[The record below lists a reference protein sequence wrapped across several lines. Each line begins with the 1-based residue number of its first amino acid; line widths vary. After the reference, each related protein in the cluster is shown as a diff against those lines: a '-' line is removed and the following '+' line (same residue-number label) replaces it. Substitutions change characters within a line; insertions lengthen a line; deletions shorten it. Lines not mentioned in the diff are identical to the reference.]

1 MRVIICGA
9 GRVGY
14 GLAERLS
21 QERNTVTVID
31 TSPDL
36 VRQIT
41 NELDVRGVI
50 GHGSHP
56 DVLVRA
62 GVQDCD
68 MIIGVTY
75 ADEVN
80 MMACQVAHSLFNVP
94 IKVARVRAQAYLDS
108 QWNDLYS
115 RENMPIDIIISP
127 EIEIGKA
134 ILRRLNTPGAFNVVP
149 FGDGAVQMLGVEIL
163 DDCPIVQTPIRQ
175 IPDLFTGLHAAV
187 VGIERDGELFA
198 PTPDDPLEVGD
209 RAYIVTQAAHSARLL
224 EVLGSRKVQARHVVI
239 IGGGNVGTYVAE
251 KLEGKSGMRV
261 RVIERNKERAEKAA
275 EQLSR
280 TVILNGDAMSAE
292 IQEEAGVPNAEMVVC
307 LTNNDS
313 VNILSAVQAKKLGAR
328 SAISLINEVSMQS
341 MQSELGIDMI
351 IDPRASTI
359 SSILRHV
366 RRGRILEVYAL
377 EQGGAEV
384 IEGEVLDTSPM
395 AGKALGDVAMG
406 EGIAIG
412 AIISDGAVFAPTP
425 GHILRPGNRVVLLAE
440 KGALED
446 IVTMFRVSSD
456 YY

>member
-94 IKVARVRAQAYLDS
+94 TKVARVRAQAYLDS

-163 DDCPIVQTPIRQ
+163 DECPIVQTPIRQ

>member
-36 VRQIT
+36 IRQIT

-62 GVQDCD
+62 GIRDCD
-68 MIIGVTY
+68 MIIAVTY

-80 MMACQVAHSLFNVP
+80 MMACQVAHSLFDVP
-94 IKVARVRAQAYLDS
+94 TKVARVRAQGYLDN

-149 FGDGAVQMLGVEIL
+149 FGDGAVQLLGVEIEE
-163 DDCPIVQTPIRQ
+163 DCPIIQTPIRQ
-175 IPDLFTGLHAAV
+175 IPDLFTGLHAAI
-187 VGIERDGELFA
+187 VGIEREGELFA
-198 PTPDDPLEVGD
+198 PTLDDPLEVGD
-209 RAYIVTQAAHSARLL
+209 RAYIITQ
-224 EVLGSRKVQARHVVI
+224 
-239 IGGGNVGTYVAE
+239 
-251 KLEGKSGMRV
+251 
-261 RVIERNKERAEKAA
+261 RVIESDKKRAENAA
-275 EQLSR
+275 ERLSR
-280 TVILNGDAMSAE
+280 TVILNGDAMDSE
-292 IQEEAGVPNAEMVVC
+292 IHEEAGVPKAEMVVC

-313 VNILSAVQAKKLGAR
+313 VNILSAVLASKLGAR
-328 SAISLINEVSMQS
+328 TTISLINELSMQE

-366 RRGRILEVYAL
+366 RRGRILEVYSL

-395 AGKALGDVAMG
+395 AGKALGDVAMS
-406 EGIAIG
+406 EGVAIG
-412 AIISDGAVFAPTP
+412 AILAEGEVFFPSP
-425 GHILRPGNRVVLLAE
+425 DFVLRPGHRVVLMAE
-440 KGALED
+440 KGALD
-446 IVTMFRVSSD
+446 SIMTMFRVSSD

>member
-14 GLAERLS
+14 GLASRLS

-36 VRQIT
+36 IRQIT

-62 GVQDCD
+62 GIRDCD
-68 MIIGVTY
+68 MIIAVTY

-80 MMACQVAHSLFNVP
+80 MMACQVAHSLFDVP
-94 IKVARVRAQAYLDS
+94 TKVARVRAQGYLDN

-149 FGDGAVQMLGVEIL
+149 FGDGAVQMLGVEIEE
-163 DDCPIVQTPIRQ
+163 DCPIIQTPIRQ

-209 RAYIVTQAAHSARLL
+209 RAYIVTQAAHSKRLL
-224 EVLGSRKVQARHVVI
+224 EVIGAHQAQARHLVI
-239 IGGGNVGTYVAE
+239 IGGGNIGTFVAE

-261 RVIERNKERAEKAA
+261 RVIESNKKRAENAA
-275 EQLSR
+275 ERLNR
-280 TVILNGDAMSAE
+280 TVILNGDAMDAE
-292 IQEEAGVPNAEMVVC
+292 IQEEAGVAKAEMVIS

-313 VNILSAVQAKKLGAR
+313 VNILSAVLARKLGAR
-328 SAISLINEVSMQS
+328 TTISLINEVSMQE

-351 IDPRASTI
+351 IDPRATTI

-366 RRGRILEVYAL
+366 RRGRILEVYSL
-377 EQGGAEV
+377 EHGGAEV

-395 AGKALGDVAMG
+395 AGKALGDVAMS
-406 EGIAIG
+406 EGVAIG
-412 AIISDGAVFAPTP
+412 AIIAEGRVVYPSADFV
-425 GHILRPGNRVVLLAE
+425 LRPGHRVVLMAE
-440 KGALED
+440 KGALES
-446 IVTMFRVSSD
+446 IMSMFRVSSD

>member
-36 VRQIT
+36 IRQIT

-62 GVQDCD
+62 GVRDCD
-68 MIIGVTY
+68 MIIAVTY

-80 MMACQVAHSLFNVP
+80 MMACQVAHSLFDVP
-94 IKVARVRAQAYLDS
+94 TKVARVRAQGYLDN

-149 FGDGAVQMLGVEIL
+149 FGDGAVQMLGVEINE
-163 DDCPIVQTPIRQ
+163 DCPIIQTPIRQ

-209 RAYIVTQAAHSARLL
+209 RAYIVTQAAHSKRLL
-224 EVLGSRKVQARHVVI
+224 EVLGSNQVQARHVVI
-239 IGGGNVGTYVAE
+239 IGGGNIGTYVAE

-261 RVIERNKERAEKAA
+261 RVIERDKDRAEKAA

-292 IQEEAGVPNAEMVVC
+292 IQEEAGVANAEMVIA
-307 LTNNDS
+307 LTNSDS

-328 SAISLINEVSMQS
+328 MTISLINEVSMQD
-341 MQSELGIDMI
+341 MQSELGIDMV

-366 RRGRILEVYAL
+366 RRGRILEVYSL

-395 AGKALGDVAMG
+395 AGKALSDVAMG
-406 EGIAIG
+406 EGVAVG
-412 AIISDGAVFAPTP
+412 AIIADGAVLPPSP
-425 GHILRPGNRVVLLAE
+425 GLVLRPGNRVVLMAE
-440 KGALED
+440 KGALD
-446 IVTMFRVSSD
+446 NIVTMFRVSSD

>member
-36 VRQIT
+36 IRQIT
-41 NELDVRGVI
+41 NELDVRGVV

-62 GVQDCD
+62 GVRDCD
-68 MIIGVTY
+68 MIIAVTY

-80 MMACQVAHSLFNVP
+80 MMACQVAHSLFDVP
-94 IKVARVRAQAYLDS
+94 TKVARVRAQGYLDN

-149 FGDGAVQMLGVEIL
+149 FGDGAVQMLGVEINE
-163 DDCPIVQTPIRQ
+163 DCPIIQTPIRQ

-209 RAYIVTQAAHSARLL
+209 RAYIITQAAHSKRLL
-224 EVLGSRKVQARHVVI
+224 EVLGSNQVQARHVVI

-261 RVIERNKERAEKAA
+261 RVIERDKDRAEKAA

-292 IQEEAGVPNAEMVVC
+292 IQEEAGVANAEMFIA
-307 LTNNDS
+307 LTNSDS

-328 SAISLINEVSMQS
+328 MTISLINEVSMQD
-341 MQSELGIDMI
+341 MQSELGIDMV

-366 RRGRILEVYAL
+366 RRGRILEVYSL

-395 AGKALGDVAMG
+395 AGKALSDVAMG
-406 EGIAIG
+406 EGVAIG
-412 AIISDGAVFAPTP
+412 AIIADGAVLPPSP
-425 GHILRPGNRVVLLAE
+425 GLVLRPGNRVVLMAE
-440 KGALED
+440 KGALD
-446 IVTMFRVSSD
+446 NIVTMFRVSSD

>member
-94 IKVARVRAQAYLDS
+94 TKVARVRAQAYLDS

-446 IVTMFRVSSD
+446 IVAMFRVSSD

>member
-14 GLAERLS
+14 GLASRLS

-36 VRQIT
+36 IRQIT

-56 DVLVRA
+56 DVLVKA
-62 GVQDCD
+62 GVDDCD
-68 MIIGVTY
+68 MIIAVTH

-94 IKVARVRAQAYLDS
+94 TKVARVRAQGYLDS

-149 FGDGAVQMLGVEIL
+149 FGDGAVQLLGVEIL
-163 DDCPIVQTPIRQ
+163 EDCPIIQTPIRQ

-209 RAYIVTQAAHSARLL
+209 RAYIITQAAHSTRLL
-224 EVLGSRKVQARHVVI
+224 EVIGAHQTQARHVVI
-239 IGGGNVGTYVAE
+239 IGGGNIGTYVAE

-261 RVIERNKERAEKAA
+261 RVIENNKERAEKVA
-275 EQLSR
+275 EQLNR
-280 TVILNGDAMSAE
+280 TVILNGDAMDAE
-292 IQEEAGVPNAEMVVC
+292 IQEEAGVANAEMVIS
-307 LTNNDS
+307 LTNSDS
-313 VNILSAVQAKKLGAR
+313 VNILSAVLARKLGAR
-328 SAISLINEVSMQS
+328 TTISLINELSMQE
-341 MQSELGIDMI
+341 MQSELGINMI

-366 RRGRILEVYAL
+366 RRGRILEVYSL

-395 AGKALGDVAMG
+395 AGKALRDVMLS
-406 EGIAIG
+406 EGVAIG
-412 AIISDGAVFAPTP
+412 AIITDGDVIPPTDEFV
-425 GHILRPGNRVVLLAE
+425 LRPGHRVVLMAE
-440 KGALED
+440 KGALES
-446 IVTMFRVSSD
+446 VMTMFRVSSD

>member
-14 GLAERLS
+14 GLAARLS

-36 VRQIT
+36 IRQIT

-62 GVQDCD
+62 GIRDCD
-68 MIIGVTY
+68 MIIAVTY

-80 MMACQVAHSLFNVP
+80 MMACQVAHSLFDVP
-94 IKVARVRAQAYLDS
+94 TKVARVRAQGYLDS
-108 QWNDLYS
+108 RWNDLYS

-134 ILRRLNTPGAFNVVP
+134 ILRRLNRPGAFNVVP
-149 FGDGAVQMLGVEIL
+149 FGDGAVQLLGVEIEE
-163 DDCPIVQTPIRQ
+163 DCPIIQTPIRQ

-198 PTPDDPLEVGD
+198 PTQDDPLEVGD
-209 RAYIVTQAAHSARLL
+209 RAYIVTQAAHSTRLL
-224 EVLGSRKVQARHVVI
+224 EVIGSHQAQARHVVI

-251 KLEGKSGMRV
+251 NLEGKSGMRV
-261 RVIERNKERAEKAA
+261 RIIESDKKRAESAA
-275 EQLSR
+275 ENLSR
-280 TVILNGDAMSAE
+280 TVILNGDAMDAE
-292 IQEEAGVPNAEMVVC
+292 IQEEAGVAKAEMVIS

-313 VNILSAVQAKKLGAR
+313 VNVLSAVLAKKLGAR
-328 SAISLINEVSMQS
+328 STISLINEVSMQE
-341 MQSELGIDMI
+341 MQTELGIDMI

-366 RRGRILEVYAL
+366 RRGRILEVYSL
-377 EQGGAEV
+377 EYGGAEV

-395 AGKALGDVAMG
+395 AGKALRDVAMS
-406 EGIAIG
+406 EGVAIG
-412 AIISDGAVFAPTP
+412 AIIAEGEVFFPSP
-425 GHILRPGNRVVLLAE
+425 DFVLKSGHRVVLMAE
-440 KGALED
+440 KGALES
-446 IVTMFRVSSD
+446 IMTMFRVSSD

>member
-94 IKVARVRAQAYLDS
+94 TKVARVRAQAYLDS

-163 DDCPIVQTPIRQ
+163 EDCPIVQTPIRQ

-198 PTPDDPLEVGD
+198 PTQDDPLEVGD

-251 KLEGKSGMRV
+251 NLEGKSGMRV

>member
-14 GLAERLS
+14 GLASRLA

-31 TSPDL
+31 VSPDL
-36 VRQIT
+36 IRQIT

-68 MIIGVTY
+68 MIIAVTH

-94 IKVARVRAQAYLDS
+94 TKVARVRAQGYLDS

-149 FGDGAVQMLGVEIL
+149 FGDGAVQLLGVEIQE
-163 DDCPIVQTPIRQ
+163 DCPIIQTPIRQ

-198 PTPDDPLEVGD
+198 PTPDDPLEIGD
-209 RAYIVTQAAHSARLL
+209 RAYIVTQAAHSTRLL
-224 EVLGSRKVQARHVVI
+224 EVIGAHQPQARHLVI
-239 IGGGNVGTYVAE
+239 IGGGNIGTYVAE
-251 KLEGKSGMRV
+251 QLEGKSGMRV
-261 RVIERNKERAEKAA
+261 RVIEQDKLRAEKAA
-275 EQLSR
+275 EQLNR
-280 TVILNGDAMSAE
+280 TVILNGDAMDAE
-292 IQEEAGVPNAEMVVC
+292 IQEEAGVANAEMVIS

-313 VNILSAVQAKKLGAR
+313 VNILSAVLARKLGAKTT
-328 SAISLINEVSMQS
+328 ISLINEVSMQE
-341 MQSELGIDMI
+341 MQSELGINMI

-366 RRGRILEVYAL
+366 RRGRILEVYSL

-384 IEGEVLDTSPM
+384 IEGEVLDTSPT
-395 AGKALGDVAMG
+395 AGKALRDVSMG
-406 EGIAIG
+406 EGVAIG
-412 AIISDGAVFAPTP
+412 AIISEGEVFAPTP
-425 GHILRPGNRVVLLAE
+425 EFVLRPGNRVVLMAE
-440 KGALED
+440 KGALD
-446 IVTMFRVSSD
+446 SVMTMFRVSSD

>member
-14 GLAERLS
+14 GLASRLS

-36 VRQIT
+36 IRQLT

-56 DVLVRA
+56 EVLVKA
-62 GVQDCD
+62 GINDCD
-68 MIIGVTY
+68 MIIAVTY

-94 IKVARVRAQAYLDS
+94 TKVARVRAQGYLDN

-149 FGDGAVQMLGVEIL
+149 FGDGAVQLLGVEIL
-163 DDCPIVQTPIRQ
+163 EDCPIIQTPIRQ

-187 VGIERDGELFA
+187 VGIERHGELFA

-209 RAYIVTQAAHSARLL
+209 RAYIITQAAHATRLL
-224 EVLGSRKVQARHVVI
+224 EVIGAHQAQARHIVI
-239 IGGGNVGTYVAE
+239 IGGGNIGTYVAE
-251 KLEGKSGMRV
+251 KLEGKAGMRV
-261 RVIERNKERAEKAA
+261 RVIEKDKRRAEKVA
-275 EQLSR
+275 EQLNR
-280 TVILNGDAMSAE
+280 TVILNGDAMDAE
-292 IQEEAGVPNAEMVVC
+292 IQEEAGVSNAEMVIS
-307 LTNNDS
+307 LTNSDS
-313 VNILSAVQAKKLGAR
+313 VNILSAVLARKLGAR
-328 SAISLINEVSMQS
+328 TTISLINELSMQE
-341 MQSELGIDMI
+341 MQSELGINMI

-366 RRGRILEVYAL
+366 RRGRILEVYSL

-384 IEGEVLDTSPM
+384 IEGEVLDTSPL
-395 AGKALGDVAMG
+395 AGKALRDVMMS
-406 EGIAIG
+406 EGVAIG
-412 AIISDGAVFAPTP
+412 AIIANGEVFPPSDDF
-425 GHILRPGNRVVLLAE
+425 ILRPGYRIVLMAE
-440 KGALED
+440 KGALD
-446 IVTMFRVSSD
+446 SVMTMFRVSSD

>member
-94 IKVARVRAQAYLDS
+94 TKVARVRAQAYLDS

>member
-31 TSPDL
+31 TSPEL
-36 VRQIT
+36 IRNIT

-62 GVQDCD
+62 GVADCD

-80 MMACQVAHSLFNVP
+80 MMACQVVHSLFNVP
-94 IKVARVRAQAYLDS
+94 TKVARVRAQAYLDS

-127 EIEIGKA
+127 EVEIGKA

-163 DDCPIVQTPIRQ
+163 EDCPIVQTPIRQ

-187 VGIERDGELFA
+187 VGIEREGELFA

-209 RAYIVTQAAHSARLL
+209 RAYIITQAAHSARLL
-224 EVLGSRKVQARHVVI
+224 EVLGSRQVQARHVVI

-261 RVIERNKERAEKAA
+261 RVIENDKERAEKAA
-275 EQLSR
+275 KQLSR

-292 IQEEAGVPNAEMVVC
+292 IQEEAGVANAEMVVC

-328 SAISLINEVSMQS
+328 STISLINEVSMQA
-341 MQSELGIDMI
+341 MQSELGIDMVL
-351 IDPRASTI
+351 DPRASTI

-412 AIISDGAVFAPTP
+412 AIIADGDVISPNP

>member
-94 IKVARVRAQAYLDS
+94 TKVARVRAQAYLDS

-163 DDCPIVQTPIRQ
+163 EDCPIVQTPIRQ

-198 PTPDDPLEVGD
+198 PTQDDPLEVGD

-251 KLEGKSGMRV
+251 NLEGKSGMRV

-395 AGKALGDVAMG
+395 AGKALGDVALG